1 MNVLDENIP
10 ENQRQLLRSWRIP
23 VRQIGHEVGRSGA
36 KDAAIIPLLHR
47 LSPVTFFT
55 RDLGFYDQRLRHAR
69 YCIVVLSVGQY
80 EAASLVRRVL
90 RHSELGTSARRLGK
104 VIRASQSGLRLWEL
118 HVTDEAVLRWHT

>member
-10 ENQRQLLRSWRIP
+10 ENQRQLLRSWRVPI
-23 VRQIGHEVGRSGA
+23 RQIGHEVGRSGS
-36 KDAAIIPLLHR
+36 KDSAIIPLLHR

-55 RDLGFYDQRLRHAR
+55 RDLGFYDQRLCHAG
-69 YCIVVLSVGQY
+69 YCLVVLAVGQY

-90 RHSELGTSARRLGK
+90 RYPELGTSARRLGK

-118 HVTDEAVLRWHT
+118 RVTEEAVLRWHT